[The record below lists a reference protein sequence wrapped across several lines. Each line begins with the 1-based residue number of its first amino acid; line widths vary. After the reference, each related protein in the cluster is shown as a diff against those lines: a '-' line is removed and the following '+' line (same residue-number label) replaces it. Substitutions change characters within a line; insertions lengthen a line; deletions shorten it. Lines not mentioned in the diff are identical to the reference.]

1 MMSERRPQP
10 DRYIR
15 LGVGH
20 PSGDP
25 ARHRVFDVK
34 TTYSS
39 EAGGWVA
46 RLGEQNVNDQF
57 LGFGARLTTD
67 RELRVFDTPAAC
79 LGDAVTTIVA
89 MVDSEAARS

>member
-1 MMSERRPQP
+1 MTERPQHRA
-10 DRYIR
+10 DRYVR

-25 ARHRVFDVK
+25 TRHRVFDIRA
-34 TTYSS
+34 TYSD

-46 RLGEQNVNDQF
+46 RLGEQNRNDQF
-57 LGFGARLTTD
+57 PGFGAQLTNGSRLRAFATA
-67 RELRVFDTPAAC
+67 AAC

-89 MVDSEAARS
+89 MVDAEGSEP

>member
-1 MMSERRPQP
+1 MTTEHHQP
-10 DRYIR
+10 EDRYIQ

-25 ARHRVFDVK
+25 ARHRVFEVRAS
-34 TTYSS
+34 YSA

-46 RLGEQNVNDQF
+46 RLGEQNANDQ
-57 LGFGARLTTD
+57 LPGFGARLTD
-67 RELRVFDTPAAC
+67 GHLVRVFDTPAAC

-89 MVDSEAARS
+89 MVDAEAAEP